1 MVKPRNKILL
11 LFLLSCLLCFLNACN
26 VDLLG
31 LFYSSDLD
39 ERLAERDNFRF
50 ITNAQRNLTLT
61 IPYSF
66 IVLTDT
72 HIEDGDAFGLE
83 GLAGVISSNNANPSN
98 IEIKFVVNL
107 GDITQYGS
115 RRDVQRFIDISNTFP
130 VPCYPV
136 IGNHDVYFNNW
147 PVWKELIGSTLYK
160 INGGGTT
167 LFFLDSANSF
177 LGKEQLDWLQREIRN
192 TSGRIFVFTHANLF
206 EKNPL
211 NIQQLSDI
219 NERARIMS
227 ILKNKCDIMFMG
239 HTHERLIDNAGNVQY
254 VNVDGF
260 KDTKVYCLVSVT
272 SAGVS
277 YDFKKL

>member
-1 MVKPRNKILL
+1 MSGA
-11 LFLLSCLLCFLNACN
+11 FCFLSACN
-26 VDLLG
+26 VDILG

-50 ITNAQRNLTLT
+50 LTEAQRSLSLGNN
-61 IPYSF
+61 YSF

-72 HIEDGDAFGLE
+72 HIEDGDAYGLE
-83 GLAGVISSNNANPSN
+83 GLKDVIAGNSQIR
-98 IEIKFVVNL
+98 FVVVL

-115 RRDVQRFIDISNTFP
+115 RTDMFKFIDVSRSFA

-147 PVWKELIGSTLYK
+147 PVWKDHIGSTRYK
-160 INGGGTT
+160 INGDGTT
-167 LFFLDSANSF
+167 LFILDSANAF
-177 LGKEQLDWLQREIRN
+177 FGMEQLNWLQREIKN
-192 TSGRIFVFTHANLF
+192 TSGRVFVFTHSNLF
-206 EKNPL
+206 VNDPTD
-211 NIQQLSDI
+211 IQQLSDM

-239 HTHERLIDNAGNVQY
+239 HSHERRENEAGNVKY
-254 VNVDGF
+254 VNIEGF
-260 KDTKVYCLVSVT
+260 RDTKGYCLVSVT

-277 YDFKKL
+277 YSFKKL